1 MKQIGLLALLLLL
14 VNVNSLLADGTAGF
28 LIANGQKAELKYAI
42 AYEIDSAT
50 EPGFMDV
57 VVVISDRQITETAS
71 RDREKL
77 ETMAKNKELAGLRV
91 VINPDAKVMSAAPL
105 HSAFKSFIGSALWIK
120 WEPSAYDE
128 KQVAGRFFT
137 EGLQNEFGQKWQ
149 YEVTF
154 SAPIL
159 LDPEAKTVKS
169 Q

>member
-1 MKQIGLLALLLLL
+1 MKRIGLLAFLFLL
-14 VNVNSLLADGTAGF
+14 VTNNSLFASVTAGF
-28 LIANGQKAELKYAI
+28 LTANGQKAELKYAV
-42 AYEIDSAT
+42 AYEIDSTT

-57 VVVISDRQITETAS
+57 VVVISDRQITDAAA

-91 VINPDAKVMSAAPL
+91 VINPDAKVISAEPL
-105 HSAFKSFIGSALWIK
+105 HSAFKSFIGSALWVK

-137 EGLQNEFGQKWQ
+137 EGMQNEFGQKWQ
-149 YEVTF
+149 YDVTF

-159 LDPEAKTVKS
+159 LDPEAKNAR